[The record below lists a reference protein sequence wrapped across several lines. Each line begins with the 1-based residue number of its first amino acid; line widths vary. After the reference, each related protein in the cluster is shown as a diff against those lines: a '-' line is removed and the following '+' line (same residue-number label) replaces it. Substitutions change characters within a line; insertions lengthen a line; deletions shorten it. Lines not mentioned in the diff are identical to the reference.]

1 MHVLMTVFCQARYF
15 VDEVKDKSGEHIDI
29 SSWDQEYVDDL
40 PEQKNGFVCFSNL
53 FFPTKFIT

>member
-15 VDEVKDKSGEHIDI
+15 VDEVEDKSGEHIDI

-40 PEQKNGFVCFSNL
+40 PEQENGFVCFSYL
-53 FFPTKFIT
+53 FFPYKIHY